1 MKSNDLISRAGVL
14 RMLDE
19 NGVVFRNSIE
29 KMPAVDAVPVEWPR
43 ERMNMADDVGDLDS
57 VDMFSWIL

>member
-29 KMPAVDAVPVEWPR
+29 KMSVVDAVPVEWLR

>member
-29 KMPAVDAVPVEWPR
+29 KMPVVDAVPVEWLR